1 MGADYMLIPL
11 MAADQFGLATLPR
24 AMSAI
29 LPTDTITQFW
39 FPPAVAYLR
48 TLWAGYGSALWAVF
62 AMAMLGAV
70 AIGLLPRKKPGEPDS
85 T

>member
-1 MGADYMLIPL
+1 MGD
-11 MAADQFGLATLPR
+11 ATNREIALDVR
-24 AMSAI
+24 G
-29 LPTDTITQFW
+29 
-39 FPPAVAYLR
+39 
-48 TLWAGYGSALWAVF
+48 LWAGYGSALWAVF